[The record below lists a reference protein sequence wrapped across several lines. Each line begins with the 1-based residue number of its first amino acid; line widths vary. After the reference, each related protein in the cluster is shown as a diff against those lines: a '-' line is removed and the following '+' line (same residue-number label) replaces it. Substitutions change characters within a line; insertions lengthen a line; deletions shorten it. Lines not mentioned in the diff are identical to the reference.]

1 MTPQFAPQPC
11 IAAGVHLRDAHLTE
25 DQYGELL
32 AQSTEITDSPSA
44 PADAHVLT
52 CEQCA
57 AELAT
62 LRESLSLF
70 RQASNAYADNE
81 LRRLPQVSLPA
92 RRLFSPALEP
102 AYWAAAAAI
111 VLAAFLPMQVMHQH
125 SLQIAPSVAISVADR
140 PVQSDEALLEDVN
153 REISA
158 SVPTPMQALADP
170 TVAVA
175 SVDTGSSVTTSTQR
189 KD

>member
-1 MTPQFAPQPC
+1 MTPQATPRTGGSPL
-11 IAAGVHLRDAHLTE
+11 GGNHLTE
-25 DQYGELL
+25 DQFGELL
-32 AQSTEITDSPSA
+32 SQPTGVPTSETTLAEV
-44 PADAHVLT
+44 HLLT

-70 RQASNAYADNE
+70 RQASNAYADDE
-81 LRRLPQVSLPA
+81 LRNLPPMQLPA
-92 RRLFSPALEP
+92 RSAQTLALQP

-111 VLAAFLPMQVMHQH
+111 VLAAFLPMQALRQH
-125 SLQIAPSVAISVADR
+125 PFQPAPEASTSVTDR
-140 PVQSDEALLEDVN
+140 PVQSEDEALLEGIDT
-153 REISA
+153 EISA

-170 TVAVA
+170 TGAA
-175 SVDTGSSVTTSTQR
+175 SGDFDSSVSTSTQR